1 MNKLL
6 VLAGLFMLVS
16 LFNLVSVFLTGNGF
30 GLILG
35 VFWLAG
41 SAYVFIQYRKMKAKS
56 EEKAQDN
63 ALEAIEE

>member
-1 MNKLL
+1 MNKML

-16 LFNLVSVFLTGNGF
+16 LFNLASVFLTGNGF

-41 SAYVFIQYRKMKAKS
+41 SAYVFIQYRKMKVKS
-56 EEKAQDN
+56 EERAQDN

>member
-1 MNKLL
+1 MNKML
-6 VLAGLFMLVS
+6 VLAGVFMLVS
-16 LFNLVSVFLTGNGF
+16 LFNLASVFLTGNGF

-41 SAYVFIQYRKMKAKS
+41 SAYVYIQYRKMKAKS
-56 EEKAQDN
+56 EEKPQEN

>member
-16 LFNLVSVFLTGNGF
+16 LFNLASVFLTGNGF

>member
-16 LFNLVSVFLTGNGF
+16 LFNLASVFLTGNGF
-30 GLILG
+30 GLVLG

-41 SAYVFIQYRKMKAKS
+41 SAYVFIQYRKTKVKEN
-56 EEKAQDN
+56 EEDPA
-63 ALEAIEE
+63 

>member
-1 MNKLL
+1 MNKML

-16 LFNLVSVFLTGNGF
+16 LFNLASVFLTGNGF

-41 SAYVFIQYRKMKAKS
+41 SGYVFVQYRKMKAKEES
-56 EEKAQDN
+56 GEEKND
-63 ALEAIEE
+63 

>member
-1 MNKLL
+1 MNKML

-16 LFNLVSVFLTGNGF
+16 LFNLASVFLTGNGF

>member
-6 VLAGLFMLVS
+6 VMAGLFLLVS
-16 LFNLVSVFLTGNGF
+16 LINLGVVFLTGNGIS
-30 GLILG
+30 LILG

-41 SAYVFIQYRKMKAKS
+41 SAYVYIQYRKTKVKS
-56 EEKAQDN
+56 EDMPQEN

>member
-1 MNKLL
+1 MNKML

-16 LFNLVSVFLTGNGF
+16 LFNLASVFLTGNGF

-41 SAYVFIQYRKMKAKS
+41 SAYVYIQYRKMKVKS
-56 EEKAQDN
+56 EEKPQEN

>member
-1 MNKLL
+1 MNKML

-16 LFNLVSVFLTGNGF
+16 LFNLASVFLTGNGF

-41 SAYVFIQYRKMKAKS
+41 SAYVYIQYRKIKMKN
-56 EEKAQDN
+56 EDQAQEN
-63 ALEAIEE
+63 TQEAIEE

>member
-1 MNKLL
+1 MNKML

-16 LFNLVSVFLTGNGF
+16 LFNLASVFLTGNGF

-41 SAYVFIQYRKMKAKS
+41 SAYVFIQYRKMKAKEES
-56 EEKAQDN
+56 GEEKND
-63 ALEAIEE
+63 

>member
-1 MNKLL
+1 MNKFLII
-6 VLAGLFMLVS
+6 AGLFLLVS
-16 LFNLVSVFLTGNGF
+16 LFNLASVFLTGNGF

-41 SAYVFIQYRKMKAKS
+41 SAYVFIQYRKMKVKS

>member
-1 MNKLL
+1 MNKML

-16 LFNLVSVFLTGNGF
+16 LFNLASVFLTGNGF

-41 SAYVFIQYRKMKAKS
+41 SAYVFVQYRKMKAMN
-56 EEKAQDN
+56 EEKTQEAEQ
-63 ALEAIEE
+63 EAIEG